1 MSRMIPGRIRNQ
13 GIELY
18 EKGLVTITSTR
29 DGVIQ
34 ARIGKHHLQYA
45 LEDDQTRCDC
55 ELLPKKVLPTFGC
68 FGIFLK
74 NNHQGKELSIS
85 LKDKQESQEEE
96 QRNTSFGS
104 IFLDHLEMNSDDT
117 TKYRLSAYGNQSPY
131 SSNYW
136 WTLKINR
143 LPSDRTYVI
152 RDIKSFLALVKKKA
166 TTKSARIILSLYL

>member
-1 MSRMIPGRIRNQ
+1 MIPGRIRNQ

-34 ARIGKHHLQYA
+34 ASIGKHHLQYA
-45 LEDDQTRCDC
+45 LEDDQIRCDC
-55 ELLPKKVLPTFGC
+55 ELFAQKRYCQHLAALEY
-68 FGIFLK
+68 FLK

-117 TKYRLSAYGNQSPY
+117 TKYRLSS
-131 SSNYW
+131 
-136 WTLKINR
+136 
-143 LPSDRTYVI
+143 
-152 RDIKSFLALVKKKA
+152 
-166 TTKSARIILSLYL
+166 